1 MSAKPNATAITAGGG
16 FLTADVPASQV
27 FTREDLSPAQQM
39 SGRIAEDFMRTEVL
53 PHEQKLYDKDWRLT
67 RELLLKAG
75 ELDLLRVD
83 IPEAYGGLG
92 LDKVSSAYV
101 GEKIGIMPS
110 FAGSLGAHT
119 TIGTLP
125 IVYFGNEEQKARYLP
140 RLASGEWIAAYAL
153 TEPGSGSDALAART
167 KATLSADGTHY
178 LLNGQKMWTTNG
190 GFADIFTIFAKVD
203 GERFTAFLVERDH
216 GVVSGREEPKLGL
229 DGSSTTALTLEN
241 VRVPVGNVL
250 GSVG

>member
-1 MSAKPNATAITAGGG
+1 MTAI
-16 FLTADVPASQV
+16 
-27 FTREDLSPAQQM
+27 FTREDLSSAQQM
-39 SGRIAEDFMRTEVL
+39 VGHIAADFMRTEVL
-53 PHEQKLYDKDWRLT
+53 PLVEQIYAKDWSLT

-101 GEKIGIMPS
+101 GEQIGVMPS

-125 IVYFGNEEQKARYLP
+125 IVYFGTKEQKARYLP

-178 LLNGQKMWTTNG
+178 LLNGQKMWITNG

-203 GERFTAFLVERDH
+203 GEMFTAFVVERDH

-229 DGSSTTALTLEN
+229 DGSS
-241 VRVPVGNVL
+241 
-250 GSVG
+250 